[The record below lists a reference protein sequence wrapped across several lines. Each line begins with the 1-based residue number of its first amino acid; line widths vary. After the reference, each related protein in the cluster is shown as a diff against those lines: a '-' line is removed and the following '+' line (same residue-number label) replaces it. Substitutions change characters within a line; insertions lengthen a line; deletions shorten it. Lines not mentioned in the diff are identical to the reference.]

1 MSQAAVT
8 PVEQLGMQIVDISY
22 GSLPAEVVARAKDC
36 LLDQL
41 GVQLRG
47 ATFDHVQPALRVVR
61 RLEAAS
67 QSTVVLHGDR
77 TAAPL
82 AAFVNASFGHSCEY
96 DDAHFLCGHPG
107 VCTIPAGLAFAEASR
122 ASGQDL
128 IRSIVAGYQAAALA
142 LAPVHDDTLALGWH
156 GMKLSGVFA
165 AAAAAGVV
173 LGLDAG
179 QMANALSVAASEAG
193 GTMEYDQSGGEVKRL
208 HAGMASRSGAMAAML
223 AQEGLTGPHT
233 IFEGRRGIWRLF
245 GKADAPSRGQL
256 QGADR
261 WQILDTIFKL
271 YPCVGTLHAA
281 LDAVG
286 MIQKSD
292 FLAPDD
298 VELVEVGLA
307 EWAVPHGG
315 SITRPTDVLSAQFSL
330 GYSIA
335 LRLVRHSND
344 VGLYLDPRGWTDPAL
359 LAVIDK
365 VKPYPMPVA
374 PGEELGARVTVTTRD
389 GRRLEAVQPAFRG
402 HHTNPASSGDIEEKF
417 FETVAPVMSPA
428 TSEELVGAIRHVDDM
443 DDVSALAPLLVA
455 KTP

>member
-1 MSQAAVT
+1 VPQPLVT
-8 PVEQLGMQIVDISY
+8 PVEQLGVQIVDISF

-47 ATFDHVQPALRVVR
+47 ATMAHVQPALRVAR
-61 RLEAAS
+61 RLEAAP

-82 AAFVNASFGHSCEY
+82 APFVNASFGHSCEF

-107 VCTIPAGLAFAEASR
+107 VCTIPAALAFAEAGQ

-142 LAPVHDDTLALGWH
+142 LAPVHDDTLVLGWH
-156 GMKLSGVFA
+156 GMKVSGVFA
-165 AAAAAGVV
+165 AAAAAGVL
-173 LGLDAG
+173 LGLDADR
-179 QMANALSVAASEAG
+179 MTNALAIAASESG

-208 HAGMASRSGAMAAML
+208 HAGMASRSGTMAAML

-245 GKADAPSRGQL
+245 GKADVPSPGEL
-256 QGADR
+256 QGAER

-281 LDAVG
+281 LDAMR
-286 MIQKSD
+286 MIQMD
-292 FLAPDD
+292 DALTPDD
-298 VELVEVGLA
+298 VEMVEVGLA
-307 EWAVPHGG
+307 VTHGG
-315 SITRPTDVLSAQFSL
+315 SITRPTDVISAQFSL

-335 LRLVRHSND
+335 LRIVRQSND
-344 VGLYLDPRGWTDPAL
+344 VGLYMDPEGWTDAAL
-359 LAVIDK
+359 LAVSDK

-402 HHTNPASSGDIEEKF
+402 HHTNPASSRDIEEKF
-417 FETVAPVMSPA
+417 FETVAPVVSQ
-428 TSEELVGAIRHVDDM
+428 TRSEELVDVIRHVDEL
-443 DDVSALAPLLVA
+443 DDVSALAALLVP